1 MSDAVHVR
9 HLSLTQRGDQ
19 QRLAAEIDGDLVG
32 FDAPAGTFLAPR
44 AEPFLA
50 LALQEA
56 MARRVPLVLDP
67 AHRVS
72 PAWVRNLQRVQAVL
86 LSWNDEDMGR
96 VPVQAMT
103 APEPEHRGW
112 GLSTFSGGVDSSYT
126 FMRCRDQVSHVLL
139 VQGFDTDDEDGWRR
153 NVAARRAFAD
163 RQGVAL
169 LPVANN
175 VRSFLQQRRLSWNLA
190 HGGLLASLGV
200 ALGARGVVI
209 PSTFTYSHLIP
220 WGSHPLLDPLWS
232 TDQTT
237 VTHHGADCGRTEK
250 TRQLLQS
257 PELLDQLQVCWRSVD
272 QNCGECPKCIRTSL
286 ALYLLGA
293 RSAKLPPYHSAD
305 QLAALRPTDG
315 ASLAYT
321 EELIR
326 LASVMGHPAVAQRL
340 RRDRRRYLLKM
351 HAVEWIKLLGGRRL
365 KTWARGRS
373 AALWRRDRVKL
384 QAARDWLDE
393 GVAP

>member
-9 HLSLTQRGDQ
+9 HLRLTPQGETQR
-19 QRLAAEIDGDLVG
+19 LEAEIDGDLVW
-32 FDAPAGTFLAPR
+32 FDAPSGAFHGPR

-72 PAWVRNLQRVQAVL
+72 PAWVRNLERVQAVW
-86 LSWNDEDMGR
+86 LSWNDEDIGW
-96 VPVQAMT
+96 VPVQAST
-103 APEPEHRGW
+103 APEPDHRGW
-112 GLSTFSGGVDSSYT
+112 SLSTFSGGVDSSYT
-126 FMRCRDQVSHVLL
+126 FLQCREQLSHVVL
-139 VQGFDTDDEDGWRR
+139 VQGFDTDDEDGWHR
-153 NVAARRAFAD
+153 NVRARRAFAD

-175 VRSFLQQRRLSWNLA
+175 VRAFLQRRRLSWNLA

-200 ALGARGVVI
+200 ALGARSVVI

-220 WGSHPLLDPLWS
+220 WGSHPVLDPLWS

-250 TRQLLQS
+250 TRRLLQA
-257 PELLDQLQVCWRSVD
+257 PDLLHELQVCWRSVD
-272 QNCGECPKCIRTSL
+272 QNCGQCPKCVRTSL
-286 ALYLLGA
+286 ALHLLGA
-293 RSAKLPPYHSAD
+293 ESAKLPPYTSVD
-305 QLAALRPTDG
+305 QLVALRPSDG

-326 LASVMGHPAVAQRL
+326 LALVQGHPAVARRL
-340 RRDRRRYLLKM
+340 RRDRRLYLLKM
-351 HAVEWIKLLGGRRL
+351 HAVEWLKLLGGRRL

-373 AALWRRDRVKL
+373 TAAWRRDRVKL
-384 QAARDWLDE
+384 QAARDWLDD